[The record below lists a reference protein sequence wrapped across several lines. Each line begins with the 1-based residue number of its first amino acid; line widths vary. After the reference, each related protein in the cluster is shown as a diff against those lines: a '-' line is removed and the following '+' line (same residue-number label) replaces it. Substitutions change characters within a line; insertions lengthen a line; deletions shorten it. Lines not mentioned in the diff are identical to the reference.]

1 MPATSPIVP
10 VSETLGGRVDDV
22 VRVLRNGGVVAIP
35 TDTVYGLA
43 AAFDD
48 DDAVERL
55 FRIKG
60 RPANLAIPLLID
72 CANSVNRYVS
82 SVPESFWSL
91 ANAFW
96 PGQLTIVMRKSDL
109 VSERLTAGR
118 NTVGLRVPD
127 HRLPR
132 HLSKSL
138 GRAIT
143 GTSANLSGS
152 PSLATAS
159 EVEEQLG
166 SAVDLIVDG
175 GATSAPISSTVV
187 DLSGETPTIVREG
200 RITPEDIWRA
210 IGGRPLASDTL

>member
-10 VSETLGGRVDDV
+10 VSETLDGRVDDAV
-22 VRVLRNGGVVAIP
+22 QVLRNGGVVAIP

-48 DDAVERL
+48 DDAVERI

-60 RPANLAIPLLID
+60 RAPSLAIPLLL
-72 CANSVNRYVS
+72 NSADAVEQYVTKI
-82 SVPESFWSL
+82 PESFWAL
-91 ANAFW
+91 AVAFW

-118 NTVGLRVPD
+118 KTVGLRVPD
-127 HRLPR
+127 HPLPR
-132 HLSKSL
+132 HLSNSL

-143 GTSANLSGS
+143 GTSANLSGR
-152 PSLATAS
+152 PSLTTAK

-166 SAVDLIVDG
+166 RAVELIVDG
-175 GATSAPISSTVV
+175 GATPGPISSTVI
-187 DLSGETPTIVREG
+187 DLSGDSPTIIREG
-200 RITPEDIWRA
+200 RITLEDIRRV
-210 IGGRPLASDTL
+210 IGAS

>member
-10 VSETLGGRVDDV
+10 VSETLDGRVDDAV
-22 VRVLRNGGVVAIP
+22 QVLRNGGVVAIP

-48 DDAVERL
+48 DDAVERI

-60 RPANLAIPLLID
+60 RAPSLAIPLLL
-72 CANSVNRYVS
+72 NSADAVEQYVAE
-82 SVPESFWSL
+82 VPESFWSL

-138 GRAIT
+138 GGAIT

-152 PSLATAS
+152 PSLTTAK

-175 GATSAPISSTVV
+175 GATPGPISSTVV
-187 DLSGETPTIVREG
+187 DLSGDRPTILREG
-200 RITPEDIWRA
+200 RITLEDIRRA
-210 IGGRPLASDTL
+210 IGAS

>member
-10 VSETLGGRVDDV
+10 VSETLGGRVDDAV
-22 VRVLRNGGVVAIP
+22 QVLRNGGVVAIP

-48 DDAVERL
+48 DDAVERI

-72 CANSVNRYVS
+72 CADSVHKYVS
-82 SVPESFWSL
+82 DVPESFWSL
-91 ANAFW
+91 ADAFW
-96 PGQLTIVMRKSDL
+96 PGQLTIVMRKSDR
-109 VSERLTAGR
+109 VSQRLTAGR

-127 HRLPR
+127 HRLSR

-138 GRAIT
+138 GGAIT

-152 PSLATAS
+152 PSLTTAK

-166 SAVDLIVDG
+166 SVVDLIVDG
-175 GATSAPISSTVV
+175 GATPGPISSTVV
-187 DLSGETPTIVREG
+187 DLSGDSPIILREG
-200 RITPEDIWRA
+200 RITLEDIRRD
-210 IGGRPLASDTL
+210 IGAS

>member
-10 VSETLGGRVDDV
+10 VSETLGGRVDDAV
-22 VRVLRNGGVVAIP
+22 KVLRNGGVVAIP

-48 DDAVERL
+48 DDAIERI

-60 RPANLAIPLLID
+60 RAPSLAIPLLL
-72 CANSVNRYVS
+72 NSADAVEQYVTKI
-82 SVPESFWSL
+82 PESFWAL
-91 ANAFW
+91 AAAFW
-96 PGQLTIVMRKSDL
+96 PGQLTIVMRKSTL

-152 PSLATAS
+152 PSLTTAK

-166 SAVDLIVDG
+166 SAVDLVVDG
-175 GATSAPISSTVV
+175 GATPGPISSTVV
-187 DLSGETPTIVREG
+187 DLSGDRPTILREG
-200 RITPEDIWRA
+200 RITPEDIRRA
-210 IGGRPLASDTL
+210 IGAS

>member
-10 VSETLGGRVDDV
+10 VSETLGGRVDDAV
-22 VRVLRNGGVVAIP
+22 KVLRNGGVVAIP

-48 DDAVERL
+48 DDAIERI

-60 RPANLAIPLLID
+60 RAPSLAIPLLL
-72 CANSVNRYVS
+72 NSADAVEQYVTKI
-82 SVPESFWSL
+82 PESFWAL
-91 ANAFW
+91 AAAFW
-96 PGQLTIVMRKSDL
+96 PGQLTIVMRKSTL

-132 HLSKSL
+132 HLSNSL

-152 PSLATAS
+152 PSLTTAK

-166 SAVDLIVDG
+166 SAVDLVVDG
-175 GATSAPISSTVV
+175 GATPGPISSTVV
-187 DLSGETPTIVREG
+187 DLSGDRPTILREG
-200 RITPEDIWRA
+200 RITPEDIRRA
-210 IGGRPLASDTL
+210 IGAS